1 MCSGFF
7 ILLCLNY
14 NMCYNMLE
22 ILKELGY
29 YLFNDVI
36 RLEMFMNSIKKV
48 VESFFEYGEQIVVGV
63 SGGADSMV
71 LLHALK
77 SSNKNFNLIV
87 AHLNHCLRGEESK
100 RDEKFVYEFCLK
112 NNIKFVCKREDIL
125 KKAQEEKISIE
136 ECGRKIRYKFF
147 EEFLCT
153 VATAH
158 TLSDVCETFFL
169 NILRGC
175 ALKGLLSI
183 PQKRGKIIRPLLTFK
198 RQDIL
203 DYCKENNLKFVEDSS
218 NFKEIYLRNKLRL
231 NVIPKLKEINENFE
245 NNLLKTLNIVKQDE
259 DFLEDI
265 TKKEFEKAKV
275 NFGLDVKY
283 INSLHKSIKSRII
296 VKFLKYN
303 NFSLT
308 NDLVV
313 KIFNLCSRGFGREQ
327 ISKNIYIAIK
337 RGILIVEEDFNFK
350 PFKILLDGV
359 EFFYKNLYFII
370 CDIKKYEYFL
380 NKTNYLFLFRFDYD
394 KINGKVYLKS
404 REEKDSLKLL
414 NRPTKTLKALM
425 QEKGMT
431 KNEKNE
437 VVLLEDSVGVFW
449 AFGFGGNPRVFPDKN
464 TKTLCLIFEK
474 L

>member
-1 MCSGFF
+1 MN
-7 ILLCLNY
+7 I
-14 NMCYNMLE
+14 
-22 ILKELGY
+22 IKE
-29 YLFNDVI
+29 
-36 RLEMFMNSIKKV
+36 V

-100 RDEKFVYEFCLK
+100 RDEKFVYEYCLK
-112 NNIKFVCKREDIL
+112 NNIEFVCKREDIF
-125 KKAQEEKISIE
+125 KKAQEEKISVE
-136 ECGRKIRYKFF
+136 ECGRKKRYKFF
-147 EEFLCT
+147 EKFGCT

-198 RQDIL
+198 REDIL
-203 DYCKENNLKFVEDSS
+203 DYCKKNNLKFVEDSS
-218 NFKEIYLRNKLRL
+218 NFKEIYLRNRLRL

-245 NNLLKTLNIVKQDE
+245 NNLLKTLNIVRKDE
-259 DFLEDI
+259 DFLDDV
-265 TKKEFEKAKV
+265 TKKEFEKAKL
-275 NFGLDVKY
+275 NSGLDVKY
-283 INSLHKSIKSRII
+283 INELHYSIKSRII

-308 NDLVV
+308 NDIVV
-313 KIFNLCSRGFGREQ
+313 KIFNLCSRGVGREQ
-327 ISKNIYIAIK
+327 IFKNKFVAIK
-337 RGILIVEEDFNFK
+337 RGVLVVEEDFDFK
-350 PFKILLDGV
+350 PFKILLNDV
-359 EFFYKNLYFII
+359 EFLYKNLYFII

-394 KINGKVYLKS
+394 KIEGKIYLKS

-414 NRPTKTLKALM
+414 NRPTKTIKALM

-431 KNEKNE
+431 KNKKNE

-464 TKTLCLIFEK
+464 TKTFCLIFEK